1 MAPDILQTHHKPTS
15 ITVHFMYWFI
25 ALFAITQI
33 PLYWVQYPD
42 IQDLPSH
49 LARVHILMHLPESE
63 TLQRYY
69 TLRDWQFGTNL
80 AMEVVVPILARW
92 MDLLFAFKIFISLAT
107 LLMTTGAVALG
118 RVVNGRFSYLLLGV
132 LLFTQNFLFFY
143 GLLNYIFGLG
153 MAFWLLA
160 AWVHARNRHSLY
172 CWIGFSLSCIVV
184 YFCHLSAF
192 GVYAVGVFGYEL
204 GHARILGGL
213 INQSTLKALLR
224 SSMQFIPVISL
235 HLLASTSSGNYVPP
249 HFDGSWLQFL
259 CAWIIYKAARLVASP
274 TICFLEYVGSMT
286 SIVFSS
292 ACLFLFYV
300 GFREGV
306 LKLAV
311 PSRWMVGALAITWFF
326 LPFAGFGGMMI
337 DTRVIPAVG
346 LLLWSGLKIREH
358 SKLSPNLVLGLIV
371 TAVVIIST
379 LTTREYLSRD
389 DEYRHVRSALTKIP
403 EGSKVATVSLS
414 EDGSWPISS
423 HTGAWSVV
431 DRSTFLSDLHA
442 WPFLPVWVAYRA
454 PYDALAGLARLE
466 GAETAIAPAYENLK
480 TVYDYVLIVSGSK
493 TRRTEYAPN
502 AKIIFDLPSFRL
514 LQTKLDP

>member
-1 MAPDILQTHHKPTS
+1 
-15 ITVHFMYWFI
+15 MYWFI

-49 LARVHILMHLPESE
+49 LARLHILMHLPESE

-69 TLRDWQFGTNL
+69 TLRDWQFGTYL
-80 AMEVVVPILARW
+80 AMEVVVPILAKW
-92 MDLLFAFKIFISLAT
+92 MDLLFAFKIFTSLAT

-132 LLFTQNFLFFY
+132 LLFTQNFLFHL
-143 GLLNYIFGLG
+143 GLLNYVFGLG
-153 MAFWLLA
+153 VAFWLLA

-172 CWIGFSLSCIVV
+172 CWIGFSLGCIVV

-192 GVYAVGVFGYEL
+192 GVYAIGVCGYEL
-204 GHARILGGL
+204 GHARTLGGL

-249 HFDGSWLQFL
+249 HFDGSWLQFF
-259 CAWIIYKAARLVASP
+259 CNWIIYKALFLVKSPEMCLVA
-274 TICFLEYVGSMT
+274 LGGLAGL
-286 SIVFSS
+286 VFSS
-292 ACLFLFYV
+292 VCLFLFYA

-306 LKLAV
+306 LKLAA
-311 PSRWMVGALAITWFF
+311 PSQWMVGALAIVWFF
-326 LPFAGFGGMMI
+326 LPYEGFGGSLVDLRLM
-337 DTRVIPAVG
+337 PAVG

-371 TAVVIIST
+371 TAVIMLSA
-379 LTTREYLSRD
+379 LTAYKYALKD
-389 DEYRHVRSALTKIP
+389 DEYRYVRSALTRIP
-403 EGSKVATVSLS
+403 EGSKVATVSLVS
-414 EDGSWPISS
+414 PGVSKNGTWAISS
-423 HTGAWSVV
+423 QAGAWSVI
-431 DRSTFLSDLHA
+431 DRSTLLSSLQV

-454 PYDALAGLARLE
+454 PYDALAALARLE
-466 GAETAIAPAYENLK
+466 DPRSWTEGIASASYKDLK
-480 TVYDYVLIVSGSK
+480 TVYDYVLIVGENK
-493 TRRTEYAPN
+493 TMITEYAPN
-502 AKIIFDLPSFRL
+502 AKIIFDSPSIRL

>member
-1 MAPDILQTHHKPTS
+1 M
-15 ITVHFMYWFI
+15 HFMYWFI

-42 IQDLPSH
+42 IHDLPSH
-49 LARVHILMHLPESE
+49 LARLHILMHLPESE
-63 TLQRYY
+63 ALQRYY

-153 MAFWLLA
+153 VAFWLLA
-160 AWVHARNRHSLY
+160 TWVHVRNRHSLY
-172 CWIGFSLSCIVV
+172 CWIGFSLGCIVV
-184 YFCHLSAF
+184 YFCHLGAF

-204 GHARILGGL
+204 GHARILGGP

-259 CAWIIYKAARLVASP
+259 YAWIIYKAARLVASP
-274 TICFLEYVGSMT
+274 ALCFLEYAGSMPPMAMIAFT
-286 SIVFSS
+286 T
-292 ACLFLFYV
+292 ACLLLFYI
-300 GFREGV
+300 GFRERV

-311 PSRWMVGALAITWFF
+311 PSRWMVGALAIVWFF
-326 LPFAGFGGMMI
+326 LPPAGFGSMML
-337 DTRVIPAVG
+337 DTRLIPALY

-371 TAVVIIST
+371 TTVIIISA

-414 EDGSWPISS
+414 ENGSWPISP

-431 DRSTFLSDLHA
+431 DRSVFLSSLYV
-442 WPFLPVWVAYRA
+442 WPIVPVWVAYRT
-454 PYDALAGLARLE
+454 PYDSLAKLARLE
-466 GAETAIAPAYENLK
+466 GAETATAPAYENLK